1 MAAWQREQNAESIT
15 FLPDGDG
22 SFTSAKG
29 MLVDKSAAGLGKRSW
44 RYSMFVNDG
53 RIEKMFIE
61 PDEPGD
67 PGDPFGVSDADTAL
81 AYLDPARAMGNVTM
95 FARRGCPFCDRAKAM
110 LSDRGIPFEVIYMG
124 DGVTMSSVRA
134 ASGAAKVPQV
144 FIEGKLIGGS
154 DALQAFLEQNA
165 RETRAAA

>member
-1 MAAWQREQNAESIT
+1 
-15 FLPDGDG
+15 
-22 SFTSAKG
+22 

-67 PGDPFGVSDADTAL
+67 PFGVSDADTAL
-81 AYLDPARAMGNVTM
+81 AYLDPARSKGAVTM
-95 FARRGCPFCDRAKAM
+95 FARPGCPFCERAKAM
-110 LSDRGIPFEVIYMG
+110 LTDRGIPFETIYLG
-124 DGVTMSSVRA
+124 NGVTMSSVRA

-144 FIEGKLIGGS
+144 FIDGKLIGGS
-154 DALQAFLEQNA
+154 DALQAFLDKNTRQ
-165 RETRAAA
+165 TRAA